1 MNRNPYSVAF
11 ITVNYNGI
19 ADTRE
24 LLISIRAAQLTMD
37 YDVVVIDNGSRE
49 NEWDLLKAEFPEI
62 RGLYSTLNLG
72 FAGANNLGIK
82 QVEAAYYYFINND
95 TLLPATAD
103 SELRKMLDFMGTNP
117 HIGGLSPKIMYV
129 HTRDLIQYA
138 GSTELSAIT
147 LRNVQIGYQEYDKGQ
162 YQEVKATP
170 YLHGAAM
177 LIPAAVVDEI
187 GPMPD
192 FYFLYYEELDW
203 CESIRLKYQLYYYP
217 EAYILHKESAST
229 GVDSPFKTYYLV
241 RNRFMFAYRHR
252 RGIVRILSVLYLLGA
267 NVAHA
272 AKDIV
277 QGSADRS
284 KARLRGI
291 RDGLKWIMSNKK
303 TA

>member
-1 MNRNPYSVAF
+1 MNRNPYSIAF

-37 YDVVVIDNGSRE
+37 YAVVVIDNGSRE

-103 SELRKMLDFMGTNP
+103 SELRKMLDFMRANP

-129 HTRDLIQYA
+129 DTRDLIQYA

-267 NVAHA
+267 NTAHA
-272 AKDIV
+272 VKDIV

-303 TA
+303 IA